1 MQKSRGYAQLAMPVE
16 VLQEAQISEGD
27 TLQMYV
33 EQGKIV
39 IQKLN
44 DADNVVCSR
53 QCGDC
58 PCKENCVQNGGKSK

>member
-1 MQKSRGYAQLAMPVE
+1 MQRTKEYAQLSMPAE
-16 VLQEAQISEGD
+16 VLEEAQIREGD

-33 EQGKIV
+33 DQGKIV

-58 PCKENCVQNGGKSK
+58 PCEENCVQNGGKSK